1 MTDFISKLCRKCSLA
16 LIFMLFLQSTYS
28 QQEFAALNAMITKN
42 EKALG
47 KDLVVAINKEGKNI
61 FLKETDELTI
71 KTPAPIASCSKWLT
85 AALVMIFVDEGK
97 INLDEP
103 ISTYIPLFEKNM
115 KGYITLR
122 NCLSHTTGLDVG
134 PSGVLKLA
142 QRSKF
147 NSLEEEVM
155 FFATKKEIIDN
166 PGQAFAYSGVGLN
179 IAGRVIEVISKKSF
193 DRVIVEKL
201 FRPLGMKTATFYNE
215 NGGAINPSGGAICS
229 AFDYLNFM
237 QMLLNKGMFN
247 GKRILS
253 EHAIDEM
260 MKTQTLDLRIRFSPE
275 SGKGMNYALGSWIQ
289 EDENGKGTVFSSP
302 GAFGTWPWID
312 KKRNYVGIIF
322 AKSLLGEQ
330 KKELYLKMKEVVDA
344 EIDK

>member
-1 MTDFISKLCRKCSLA
+1 MTDFTSKVCRKCSLA
-16 LIFMLFLQSTYS
+16 LIFMLFLQSSYS
-28 QQEFAALNAMITKN
+28 QQDFAALNAMITKN

-61 FLKETDELTI
+61 FLREADELKL

-103 ISTYIPLFEKNM
+103 IATYIPLFEKNM
-115 KGYITLR
+115 KGYVTLR

-134 PSGVLKLA
+134 PSGVMKLA

-147 NSLEEEVM
+147 NSLEEEII

-166 PGQAFAYSGVGLN
+166 PGEAFAYSGVGLN
-179 IAGRVIEVISKKSF
+179 IAGRVIEVVSKKSF

-201 FRPLGMKTATFYNE
+201 FRPLGMKTATFSND

-229 AFDYLNFM
+229 AFDYINFM
-237 QMLLNKGMFN
+237 QMMLNKGMFN

-253 EHAIDEM
+253 EKSIDEM
-260 MKTQTLDLRIRFSPE
+260 MKTQTLDLRVRFTPE

-289 EDENGKGTVFSSP
+289 EDENGKGTVFTSP

-312 KKRNYVGIIF
+312 TNRNYVGIIF

-330 KKELYLKMKEVVDA
+330 KKELYLRMKEIADA
-344 EIDK
+344 AIDQ

>member
-1 MTDFISKLCRKCSLA
+1 MTDFTSKVCRKCSLA

-28 QQEFAALNAMITKN
+28 QQDFTALDAIIAKN
-42 EKALG
+42 QKALG

-61 FLKETDELTI
+61 FLKETDELKL

-103 ISTYIPLFEKNM
+103 LATYIPLFEKNM

-147 NSLEEEVM
+147 NSLEEEIV

-179 IAGRVIEVISKKSF
+179 IAGRVIEIVSKKSF
-193 DRVIVEKL
+193 DRVITEKL
-201 FRPLGMKTATFYNE
+201 FRPLGMKTATFYND
-215 NGGAINPSGGAICS
+215 NGGAINPSAGAICS

-237 QMLLNKGMFN
+237 QMILNKGMFN

-253 EHAIDEM
+253 ERAIDEM
-260 MKTQTLDLRIRFSPE
+260 MKTQTLDMRVRSTPE
-275 SGKGMNYALGSWIQ
+275 SGKGLNYALGSWIQ
-289 EDENGKGTVFSSP
+289 EDENGRGTVFTSP

-312 KKRNYVGIIF
+312 TKRNYVGIIF

-330 KKELYLKMKEVVDA
+330 KKELYLRMKETADNA
-344 EIDK
+344 IDQ